1 LKEDPLSAGY
11 QIVYAYERNDIVN
24 NTLGFSIENIDSTAD
39 PAQDFYRF
47 AAGRWLD
54 QAVIPETE
62 GQASGFIGLFR
73 QVNEQILTLLQNAA
87 AQSQKAPKGSVVQ
100 QVGDFFA
107 AAMDTQRLDELG
119 ITPLQPDFE
128 RLDAMTTATDLAVTV
143 AHLLATSGSPVLLV
157 PYVMA
162 DKKQSD
168 RNVLGI
174 YPGGLTINNRD
185 VYVAEAYAPVRA
197 ALVAH
202 IARMMQLAGAS
213 GDLAAQQ
220 AQMILDLETALATAK
235 LSPVEASD
243 PEATYYKMTVAEL
256 HGLAPHFDFATFF
269 AQLKISTAQDVIVA
283 EPRYMQALDALL
295 VERPIEDLRIYLRW
309 RLLNSISQYLAP
321 AVAEAD
327 LDFFEK
333 QLQGKTELL
342 PRPQRVAAQMQK
354 SLGHPV
360 AQLYVKEY
368 FSAQTRAQVTELVD
382 RIKTQFDIRLRLNP
396 WLDDP
401 TRTFALDKLD
411 KMVIRVGYPEK
422 WIDFSNVEIR
432 RDDYLGNAARLN
444 QFDLGHNLAKAGAPV
459 VADEFAF
466 PGATLP
472 TDINAAYQPA
482 ANKIEISAAI
492 LQPPFFYPQLDL
504 AVNYGT
510 LGAVIAHEMTHGFD
524 SIGRCYDAAGNLIDW
539 WTANDS
545 EEFEAFTTKL
555 VDQYGKY
562 EALPGVFVNGKLT
575 VTENTADLGGVTLA
589 YHALQ
594 GALAEQSAN
603 DPIDGY
609 SPEPRFFIAW
619 AQLWMSK
626 ERPEVLKLMISSD
639 PHPPSGFRATGPLV
653 NLDAFFATFAIQ
665 PGDAMW
671 RNKEDRVEIW

>member
-1 LKEDPLSAGY
+1 M
-11 QIVYAYERNDIVN
+11 N
-24 NTLGFSIENIDSTAD
+24 NNLGFSIENIDPNTN

-62 GQASGFIGLFR
+62 GQVSGFTGLYR

-87 AQSQKAPKGSVVQ
+87 ANSQNLPRGSVEQ

-107 AAMDTQRLDELG
+107 AAMDTQRLDELSL
-119 ITPLQPDFE
+119 TPLQPDFE
-128 RLDAMTTATDLAVTV
+128 RLDAMTSATDLATTV
-143 AHLLATSGSPVLLV
+143 ANLLATSGSPALLI

-162 DKKQSD
+162 DKKHSD
-168 RNVLGI
+168 LNVLGI

-197 ALVAH
+197 ALLAH
-202 IARMMQLAGAS
+202 IARMLQLAGAS
-213 GDLAAQQ
+213 AEAAAQQ
-220 AQMILDLETALATAK
+220 ARTILDLETALASAK
-235 LSPVEASD
+235 LTPVEASD
-243 PEATYYKMTVAEL
+243 PEATYNRMTVAEL
-256 HGLAPHFDFATFF
+256 LGLAPHFDLAAFF
-269 AQLKISTAQDVIVA
+269 VQLKLSTAQDVIVT

-309 RLLNSISQYLAP
+309 RLINSVSQYLAP
-321 AVAEAD
+321 AIAEAD

-354 SLGHPV
+354 CLGHPV
-360 AQLYVKEY
+360 AQLYIKEY
-368 FSAQTRAQVTELVD
+368 FSAQTRVQVKELVE
-382 RIKTQFDIRLRLNP
+382 RIKAQFATRLRSNP
-396 WLDDP
+396 WLDSP
-401 TRTFALDKLD
+401 TRSFALDKLD

-422 WIDFSNVEIR
+422 WIDFSQVEIR

-444 QFDLGHNLAKAGAPV
+444 QFDLARNLAKAGTPV
-459 VADEFAF
+459 VADEFAY

-472 TDINAAYQPA
+472 TDINAAYQPS

-504 AVNYGT
+504 AVNYGA

-524 SIGRCYDAAGNLIDW
+524 SVGRRYDAAGNLIDW

-545 EEFEAFTTKL
+545 EEFEAFTAKL
-555 VDQYGKY
+555 VEQFGKY

-589 YHALQ
+589 FHALQ
-594 GALAEQSAN
+594 GVLAEQSAN
-603 DPIDGY
+603 HPIDGY
-609 SPEPRFFIAW
+609 SPEARFFIAW

-626 ERPEVLKLMISSD
+626 TRPEVLQLMISSD
-639 PHPPSGFRATGPLV
+639 PHPPSEFRATGPLV
-653 NLDAFFATFAIQ
+653 NLDEFFTVFNIQ
-665 PGDAMW
+665 SGNRMW
-671 RNKEDRVEIW
+671 RAEGERVQIW